1 MTDLGTIDTMEEE
14 ENEMEDVTSQKLKRK
29 YVLKGNLHY
38 QMLKIKK
45 RERMG
50 DRERLVNRYSVAVR

>member
-1 MTDLGTIDTMEEE
+1 
-14 ENEMEDVTSQKLKRK
+14 MEDVTSQKLKRK